1 MKLRIPSLLKSDK
14 TKATLKQFLLSLLA
28 TTFSIALTFG
38 TAAVIDHHKKQEAK
52 REIVMMVM
60 YDMYNSLEAIEEVDS
75 TIRQSMHLQ
84 RLLLEDTTKFSEL
97 WYSIAG
103 TLPQVSYTETTE
115 RIFSSSIETINTV
128 GDVFFTEYVA
138 DFYRFRLQFKTMVC
152 DSLVNSISRSSILER
167 SQNFINFDYLTYGIM
182 TTGCLNNMRQLFLEC
197 QQMMHVTDEE
207 VLAYRNERKR
217 IESRRSEGTDDMV
230 KSLEKLRQLQD
241 DIDRAKLKYQ

>member
-14 TKATLKQFLLSLLA
+14 TKTTLKQFLLS
-28 TTFSIALTFG
+28 
-38 TAAVIDHHKKQEAK
+38 
-52 REIVMMVM
+52 
-60 YDMYNSLEAIEEVDS
+60 
-75 TIRQSMHLQ
+75 
-84 RLLLEDTTKFSEL
+84 LLEDTTKFSEL

-167 SQNFINFDYLTYGIM
+167 CQNFINFDYLTYGIM
-182 TTGCLNNMRQLFLEC
+182 TTGCLNYMRQIFLEC

-230 KSLEKLRQLQD
+230 ESLKKLRQLQD
-241 DIDRAKLKYQ
+241 DIDRGKLKYQ